1 MLSQNF
7 TNRQIT
13 PETSGPAQTS
23 VAQAIAELQQNL
35 PGAMALATE
44 I

>member
-13 PETSGPAQTS
+13 PGTSGPAQTS
-23 VAQAIAELQQNL
+23 VAQAIAEPQQNL
-35 PGAMALATE
+35 PGAMALAAE